1 MPWVALKDTCLPSHE
16 MRVSSTPPPILP
28 RQIRVHPAS
37 LTRNI
42 FPMPETTY
50 PWDLFSGFRSNT
62 YPLLGSLM
70 EQACGNE
77 RGEEAHSNPVLEG
90 TAGQSIA
97 HVCLTP
103 IPSEKWPRTSSWPLL
118 VPHLRRPRGTAAQ
131 RCHPPLRPRDCCIHP
146 NKAPAEPLEKVRSH
160 K

>member
-1 MPWVALKDTCLPSHE
+1 MPWVALKDTCPPQSRNE
-16 MRVSSTPPPILP
+16 VSSTPPPILP

-42 FPMPETTY
+42 FLPMPETTY

-77 RGEEAHSNPVLEG
+77 RREEAHSNPVLRARQDRALG
-90 TAGQSIA
+90 SRLPDTDPLRRSGPGRA
-97 HVCLTP
+97 HVSFGAT
-103 IPSEKWPRTSSWPLL
+103 SEA
-118 VPHLRRPRGTAAQ
+118 PRGQQLSGAIL
-131 RCHPPLRPRDCCIHP
+131 P
-146 NKAPAEPLEKVRSH
+146 
-160 K
+160 

>member
-16 MRVSSTPPPILP
+16 MRVSSTPPPILL

-77 RGEEAHSNPVLEG
+77 RGEEAHSNLVLEG
-90 TAGQSIA
+90 TAGTEHCPRLPDTDPFGEVAPDKLMAPFGATSEAPQGDSSSA
-97 HVCLTP
+97 VPSSPETP
-103 IPSEKWPRTSSWPLL
+103 RLL
-118 VPHLRRPRGTAAQ
+118 YSPEQGPG
-131 RCHPPLRPRDCCIHP
+131 
-146 NKAPAEPLEKVRSH
+146 
-160 K
+160 